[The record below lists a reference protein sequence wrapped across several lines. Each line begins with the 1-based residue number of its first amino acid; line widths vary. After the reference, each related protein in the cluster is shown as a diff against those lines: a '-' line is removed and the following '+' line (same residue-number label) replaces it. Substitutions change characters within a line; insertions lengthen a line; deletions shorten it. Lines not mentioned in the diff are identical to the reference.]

1 MEGVRNIIEKT
12 APFSDLPAALVE
24 EVIKHTSSVGDK
36 LIESFKKMKEEKAA
50 YRELLER
57 SGLLMHESEL
67 GYPPL
72 PTTCGTDGSYAIDR
86 LLTID
91 LVAAASVAVEG
102 LVPPSER
109 RHWEQP
115 RHLVFVTSEVH
126 HPDTATVLRS
136 VMLGGELLLAIK
148 APHDLV
154 MFDGTLT
161 LPTIYFNQALNKAPE
176 VPELKCAREFI
187 KNAGS
192 YLKAYE
198 IMLQAPRSDK
208 IFVGIPKYSIRKE
221 IGNQLNWASEYDDRG
236 MLTYLLKAGE
246 LTKPIPLEQPQQEWH
261 LNVNII
267 KQEMPGITKTI
278 DSIIQGLQQL
288 QVFYYKPHEYLPA
301 LRIETAR
308 SIAHNKHRL
317 AVLLQG
323 IKHQCATASMLE
335 PYPLYLAD
343 RTVKALARSIPTFR
357 QVATQRVAEQYTGN
371 IDEVFFS
378 LHGYRS
384 ETGG

>member
-1 MEGVRNIIEKT
+1 
-12 APFSDLPAALVE
+12 LPAALVE
-24 EVIKHTSSVGDK
+24 EVIKHTTAVGDK
-36 LIESFKKMKEEKAA
+36 LIGAFQKMKAEKAA
-50 YRELLER
+50 YRELLEK
-57 SGLLMHESEL
+57 SGLLVHESEL
-67 GYPPL
+67 GCPPL

-102 LVPPSER
+102 LVPPSEK

-115 RHLVFVTSEVH
+115 RHLVFVESEPH
-126 HPDTATVLRS
+126 HPDTATVLRA
-136 VMLGGELLLAIK
+136 VMLGGELILAAR

-161 LPTIYFNQALNKAPE
+161 LPTIYLNQALNKAPE
-176 VPELKCAREFI
+176 VPALKCAREFVGR
-187 KNAGS
+187 AVE
-192 YLKAYE
+192 YLEAYAE
-198 IMLQAPRSDK
+198 MLQARRSDK
-208 IFVGIPKYSIRKE
+208 IYAGIPKYSTRKE
-221 IGNQLNWASEYDDRG
+221 IGGRLGWAPEHDDRG

-246 LTKPIPLEQPQQEWH
+246 LAGPVPLEQPPQEWH
-261 LNVNII
+261 LNIGAVRRGA
-267 KQEMPGITKTI
+267 PGLDGTVEAIVR
-278 DSIIQGLQQL
+278 GLQQL
-288 QVFYYKPHEYLPA
+288 HVFYYKPHEYVPA

-308 SIAHNKHRL
+308 SIAVNKYRL

-343 RTVKALARSIPTFR
+343 RTVKALARSVPTFR
-357 QVATQRVAEQYTGN
+357 QVATQRVAERYAGN

-384 ETGG
+384 ESGG